1 MDQPQVIQLHVCV
14 EEIIFK
20 NEDTG
25 FCVLEASTDTELITV
40 VGELASVEQGEE
52 LLLTGWYTTHPN
64 FGLQFKVQ
72 LFERKL
78 PTTVRAIKK
87 FLGSGAIKG
96 IGPAIAQR
104 IVDQFGED
112 TLQIIEATP
121 ERLTEVKGISPK
133 KAKELSGEFEQLFG
147 VRKVM
152 LFLERFGMKPSESVR
167 VWSKWGP
174 MAIEV
179 LQNNP
184 YNLCLEE
191 IGLPFGAVDQIAQQL
206 SIPQNDA
213 NRIKSGIDYVLRHNA
228 RENGHTCVPK
238 ESLIGVCANLLGL
251 DRYEIEDTLDQQIEL
266 HRYFTMERGKT
277 FVFLPVF
284 YLAEQ
289 YIATRIYE
297 MLEKEPEDV
306 ESLEAVID
314 LEEEAC
320 GLQYASL
327 QRKAIREAIANDIF
341 ILTGGPGTGKTT
353 ILNAVISILEQ
364 QGYHVGICAPTGR
377 AAKRL
382 SEVTGQNA
390 TTIHRMLG
398 VQMQRGEQQEFVHH
412 EHNPLKY
419 DAIIVDEMSMVDS
432 LLFCSLL
439 KAAKRGCKVVLT
451 GDGNQL
457 PSVSAGNVLKDLISS
472 DCIPVVELKDIFRQS
487 AQSLIITNAH
497 AIVHGELPELE
508 HTDNDFFFLGR
519 PNLETT
525 AKTIGDLCAVRL
537 PKSYQYS
544 PFDDIQVICPSRK
557 TIIGTVELN
566 KLIQSRINPAEKG
579 KQEFSFGLYT
589 FREYDK
595 VMQVRNNYDI
605 RWKKDG
611 EEGQGIF
618 NGDIGRIV
626 KIQRGTGTLTIDF
639 DGRLATY
646 TFEMARELEL
656 AYAITIHKS
665 QGNEFRAVIMPIMGG
680 QSEFYNR
687 NLLYTGITRA
697 KEMLI
702 LVGSSRSVANMTNQ
716 VKINYRYTG
725 LKYFLQQKVFGE
737 QE

>member
-1 MDQPQVIQLHVCV
+1 M
-14 EEIIFK
+14 
-20 NEDTG
+20 
-25 FCVLEASTDTELITV
+25 
-40 VGELASVEQGEE
+40 
-52 LLLTGWYTTHPN
+52 
-64 FGLQFKVQ
+64 
-72 LFERKL
+72 
-78 PTTVRAIKK
+78 
-87 FLGSGAIKG
+87 
-96 IGPAIAQR
+96 
-104 IVDQFGED
+104 
-112 TLQIIEATP
+112 
-121 ERLTEVKGISPK
+121 
-133 KAKELSGEFEQLFG
+133 
-147 VRKVM
+147 
-152 LFLERFGMKPSESVR
+152 
-167 VWSKWGP
+167 
-174 MAIEV
+174 
-179 LQNNP
+179 
-184 YNLCLEE
+184 
-191 IGLPFGAVDQIAQQL
+191 
-206 SIPQNDA
+206 
-213 NRIKSGIDYVLRHNA
+213 
-228 RENGHTCVPK
+228 
-238 ESLIGVCANLLGL
+238 IGVCANLLGL

-320 GLQYASL
+320 GLQYAPL

-412 EHNPLKY
+412 
-419 DAIIVDEMSMVDS
+419 D
-432 LLFCSLL
+432 
-439 KAAKRGCKVVLT
+439 
-451 GDGNQL
+451 
-457 PSVSAGNVLKDLISS
+457 VSAGNVLKDLISS

-566 KLIQSRINPAEKG
+566 KLIQSRINRDM
-579 KQEFSFGLYT
+579 LYT
-589 FREYDK
+589 MR
-595 VMQVRNNYDI
+595 
-605 RWKKDG
+605 
-611 EEGQGIF
+611 
-618 NGDIGRIV
+618 
-626 KIQRGTGTLTIDF
+626 
-639 DGRLATY
+639 
-646 TFEMARELEL
+646 
-656 AYAITIHKS
+656 
-665 QGNEFRAVIMPIMGG
+665 
-680 QSEFYNR
+680 
-687 NLLYTGITRA
+687 
-697 KEMLI
+697 
-702 LVGSSRSVANMTNQ
+702 
-716 VKINYRYTG
+716 
-725 LKYFLQQKVFGE
+725 
-737 QE
+737 